1 MSNIQIKTKFGGF
14 PDVSVIGIDD
24 GVLICST
31 SYPVSN
37 SFSISYDEAAD
48 MAQKI
53 MDVVSA
59 HIQKVAA

>member
-14 PDVSVIGIDD
+14 PDVSVIDCND

-53 MDVVSA
+53 MDAVSD
-59 HIQKVAA
+59 HIHKAAA